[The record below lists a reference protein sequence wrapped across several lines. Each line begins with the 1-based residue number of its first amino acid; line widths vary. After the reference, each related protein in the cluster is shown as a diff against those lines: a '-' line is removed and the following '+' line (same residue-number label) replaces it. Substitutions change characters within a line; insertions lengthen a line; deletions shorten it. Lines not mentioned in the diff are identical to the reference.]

1 MSGGHDTS
9 NTPKK
14 LWNALN
20 FFYSCVIEKAHICNE
35 PVWKTRKKNHFS
47 YQLHQKDKK
56 CTESLKLLPF
66 TRQNLL
72 PRYNW
77 KQNQVA
83 VHAALFETY
92 LAQWRHATSHLFND
106 NFLCELVIISTYH

>member
-1 MSGGHDTS
+1 MERTELLLLLCDRESTYMQW
-9 NTPKK
+9 TCLK
-14 LWNALN
+14 
-20 FFYSCVIEKAHICNE
+20 NE
-35 PVWKTRKKNHFS
+35 KKNHFS